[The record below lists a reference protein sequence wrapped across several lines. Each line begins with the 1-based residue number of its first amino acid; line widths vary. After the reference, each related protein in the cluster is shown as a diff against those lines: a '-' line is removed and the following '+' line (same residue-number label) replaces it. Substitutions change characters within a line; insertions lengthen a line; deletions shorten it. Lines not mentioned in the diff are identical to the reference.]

1 MKRMFTSL
9 AGVMLTLTCLPAM
22 AQPAAPQKTV
32 HQLSATQAVEMAL
45 KQRAEVLSA
54 QIDINNQEA
63 MNKEITGS
71 ALPQVKG
78 SFGITKN
85 FKIPVTVLPDFIS
98 PSVYGVLEKE
108 DVRDAQGN
116 PIKFDGIV
124 NTFPAAFGVPWQASL
139 GVSVQQ
145 LLFQPDVF
153 VGLKARDGSMELY
166 RNQLKVAEDSVKANV
181 LQAYYGVLIAQKGLA
196 FVSESKQRLLKLFS
210 DQEQLYANGFIE
222 KLDVDKTKVNL
233 NNLTTTESRTSNLV
247 RITYSGLKFALGLPQ
262 TDSLVLTDSLTTEF
276 LTQDILSLENDF
288 NYQNRS
294 EIKTIETSNKLLGL
308 QVERYK
314 LQAYPT
320 VAAFWN
326 LQTNAQRQKF
336 DFFAKERWF
345 FANIAGINV
354 SVPLADGWQRRNRVK
369 QAQYALDKNTLNME
383 RFKQAIDL
391 QLVSA
396 RTNLTNA
403 IEQLNAQVENK
414 ALAERVYNTTKLKYD
429 RGLGSSF
436 ELLQSDADL
445 QESLNN
451 YYQSLYNAVI
461 AKINYTRALGKL

>member
-1 MKRMFTSL
+1 
-9 AGVMLTLTCLPAM
+9 
-22 AQPAAPQKTV
+22 
-32 HQLSATQAVEMAL
+32 
-45 KQRAEVLSA
+45 
-54 QIDINNQEA
+54 
-63 MNKEITGS
+63 
-71 ALPQVKG
+71 
-78 SFGITKN
+78 
-85 FKIPVTVLPDFIS
+85 
-98 PSVYGVLEKE
+98 
-108 DVRDAQGN
+108 
-116 PIKFDGIV
+116 
-124 NTFPAAFGVPWQASL
+124 
-139 GVSVQQ
+139 
-145 LLFQPDVF
+145 
-153 VGLKARDGSMELY
+153 
-166 RNQLKVAEDSVKANV
+166 
-181 LQAYYGVLIAQKGLA
+181 
-196 FVSESKQRLLKLFS
+196 LLKLFS